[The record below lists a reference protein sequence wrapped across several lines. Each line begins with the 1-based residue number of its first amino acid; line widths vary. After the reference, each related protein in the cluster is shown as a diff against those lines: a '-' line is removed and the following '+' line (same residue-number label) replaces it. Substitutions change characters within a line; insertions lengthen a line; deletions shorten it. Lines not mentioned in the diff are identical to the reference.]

1 MEGLDS
7 DPTLLLLTDRH
18 LRTKTGR
25 DLRAEV
31 AALGR
36 KYFEAATRF
45 DHRMSEASE
54 LRTLCD
60 QLTRRVQE
68 LEDERDAIYA
78 NLDVERARRKQLEAD
93 LRQRTSERDGALVD
107 VAKLERGGE

>member
-1 MEGLDS
+1 MTTPLQQDCCDIMEGLDD

-36 KYFEAATRF
+36 KYFEAKDAFRQR
-45 DHRMSEASE
+45 DRALDQVNE

-68 LEDERDAIYA
+68 LEGVREQ
-78 NLDVERARRKQLEAD
+78 KQATPGPD
-93 LRQRTSERDGALVD
+93 PRQTTIEDQI
-107 VAKLERGGE
+107 AKGGV